1 MVVTV
6 VVVVVTVVVVT
17 VVVGVVLT
25 VVVLTKLGSEVIGTF
40 DLDLVKLCLL
50 FEMTNLD
57 SGTRDFD
64 SIL

>member
-1 MVVTV
+1 M
-6 VVVVVTVVVVT
+6 VVTVVVVT

-25 VVVLTKLGSEVIGTF
+25 VVLTKLGSEVIGTF

>member
-6 VVVVVTVVVVT
+6 VVVVVTVVVT
-17 VVVGVVLT
+17 VVGVVLT